1 MLEVPTGDSSSIKVL
16 VDCGLIQGEKS
27 AQALNWN
34 PFGYDPKEIKYLFI
48 THAHLDH
55 VGRIPKLIK
64 EGFAGEIYSTVPTR
78 ELAKLI
84 LEDGTGILAGEARRD
99 HRKEPLYDLNDV
111 HNSFINW
118 KTLDYHVETKFPG
131 FSLNLLDSGHIL
143 GSAMYKFGFGEE
155 VESRKFPVE
164 SQDKKDFRL
173 RTRDFR
179 PNIIFTGDLGNT
191 PAPLLRDTESITGA
205 NYLVMESVY
214 GDRNHR
220 PRSECR
226 TMLADIVNE
235 TVKRG
240 GTVII
245 PSFSI
250 ERTQVILYDLNRL
263 VEENLIPSIPVFVD
277 SPLAIKVTDIYKR
290 HEDLFNDQAKADI
303 QKSGDIF
310 DFPKLEYVMT
320 ADVSQNIEKIPG
332 PKIILAGSGM
342 SMGGRI
348 TRHEE
353 FYLPDAKNTL
363 IEVGYQSAGTV
374 GRQLIDGLKEVVMD
388 GRTIP
393 VRASIKKILAYSSHK
408 DSDHLVEFVNDARET
423 LKQVFVTMGE
433 PKTSM
438 FLAQKL
444 RDNLGVNAMVPEAG
458 KTYEL
463 N

>member
-1 MLEVPTGDSSSIKVL
+1 MNNPTLTCYGGVGIVTGANFLLEIPTGAGSPIKAL

-34 PFGYDPKEIKYLFI
+34 SFGYDPKDIKYLFV

-64 EGFAGEIYSTVPTR
+64 EGFVGEIYSTEPTR

-84 LEDGTGILAGEARRD
+84 LEDGAGILAGEARRD
-99 HRKEPLYDLNDV
+99 HRKDPLYDLNDV
-111 HNSFINW
+111 NNAFRNW
-118 KTLDYHVETKFPG
+118 KTLEYHTETKYPG
-131 FSLNLLDSGHIL
+131 FSLNLFDSGHVL
-143 GSAMYKFGFGEE
+143 GSTMYKFSFENG
-155 VESRKFPVE
+155 R
-164 SQDKKDFRL
+164 
-173 RTRDFR
+173 
-179 PNIIFTGDLGNT
+179 NIFLTGDLGNT
-191 PAPLLRDTESITGA
+191 PAPLLRDTESIAGA
-205 NYLVMESVY
+205 DYLVMESVY
-214 GDRNHR
+214 GDRNHQ

-226 TMLADIVNE
+226 TMLADIINE

-240 GTVII
+240 GTVVI

-250 ERTQVILYDLNRL
+250 ERTQVILYDLNHL

-303 QKSGDIF
+303 QKNGDIF
-310 DFPKLEYVMT
+310 SFPKLEYVMT
-320 ADVSQNIEKIPG
+320 ADVSQKIEKIPG

-408 DSDHLVEFVNDARET
+408 DSDHLVGFVDDAKTT

-433 PKTSM
+433 PKASM
-438 FLAQKL
+438 FLTQKL
-444 RDNLGVNAMVPEAG
+444 RDNLGVDAIVPEAK

>member
-1 MLEVPTGDSSSIKVL
+1 MNNPKLTCYGGVGSVTGANFLLEIPTGADSFVKAL
-16 VDCGLIQGEKS
+16 VDCGLIQGEKA
-27 AQALNWN
+27 AQALNWY
-34 PFGYDPKEIKYLFI
+34 PFGYDPKVIKYLFI

-64 EGFAGEIYSTVPTR
+64 EGFDGEIYSTPATR

-84 LEDGTGILAGEARRD
+84 LQDGAGILAGEARRD
-99 HRKEPLYDLNDV
+99 HRKEPLYDLDDV
-111 HNSFINW
+111 TNSFRNW
-118 KTLDYHVETKFPG
+118 KTLEYHEETKFPG
-131 FSLNLLDSGHIL
+131 FSLNLLDSGHVL
-143 GSAMYKFGFGEE
+143 GSTMYKFSFDNG
-155 VESRKFPVE
+155 
-164 SQDKKDFRL
+164 
-173 RTRDFR
+173 RTVV
-179 PNIIFTGDLGNT
+179 FTGDLGNT
-191 PAPLLRDTESITGA
+191 PAPLLRDTESVDGA
-205 NYLVMESVY
+205 DYLIMESVY
-214 GDRNHR
+214 GDRNHE

-235 TVKRG
+235 TAKRG
-240 GTVII
+240 GTVVI

-250 ERTQVILYDLNRL
+250 ERTQVILYDLDHL
-263 VEENLIPSIPVFVD
+263 VQEKIIPSIPVFVD

-290 HEDLFNDQAKADI
+290 HEDLFNDEARADI
-303 QKSGDIF
+303 QKNGDIF
-310 DFPKLEYVMT
+310 SFPRLEYVMT

-353 FYLPDAKNTL
+353 FYLPDARNTL

-374 GRQLIDGLKEVVMD
+374 GRQLIDGLPQVVME
-388 GRTIP
+388 GRTIR
-393 VRASIKKILAYSSHK
+393 VRASVKKILAYSSHK
-408 DSDHLVEFVNDARET
+408 DSDHLVEFVNDAKDT

-444 RDNLGVNAMVPEAG
+444 RDNLGVNAIVPEA
-458 KTYEL
+458 KKEYVLE
-463 N
+463 

>member
-1 MLEVPTGDSSSIKVL
+1 MKNPTLTCYGGVGSVTGANFLLEISTGEGTSTKAL
-16 VDCGLIQGEKS
+16 VDCGLIQGEKA

-34 PFGYDPKEIKYLFI
+34 PFGYDPKEIKYLFV

-55 VGRIPKLIK
+55 VGRIPKLVK
-64 EGFAGEIYSTVPTR
+64 EGFAGEIYSTTPTR

-84 LEDGTGILAGEARRD
+84 LQDGAGILAGEARRD
-99 HRKEPLYDLNDV
+99 HRREPLYDLNDV
-111 HNSFINW
+111 ENSFRNW
-118 KTLDYHVETKFPG
+118 KTLDYHTETKFPG
-131 FSLNLLDSGHIL
+131 FSLNLFDSGHVL
-143 GSAMYKFGFGEE
+143 GASMYRFSFENG
-155 VESRKFPVE
+155 R
-164 SQDKKDFRL
+164 
-173 RTRDFR
+173 
-179 PNIIFTGDLGNT
+179 NIFFTGDLGNT
-191 PAPLLRDTESITGA
+191 PAPLLRDTESVAGA

-214 GDRNHR
+214 GDRNHK

-226 TMLADIVNE
+226 TMLADIINRTVN
-235 TVKRG
+235 RG

-250 ERTQVILYDLNRL
+250 ERTQVILYDLDHL

-290 HEDLFNDQAKADI
+290 HEDLFNDTAKADI
-303 QKSGDIF
+303 QKNGDIF
-310 DFPKLEYVMT
+310 AFPKLEYVMT

-332 PKIILAGSGM
+332 SKVILAGSGM

-353 FYLPDAKNTL
+353 FYLPDARNTL

-388 GRTIP
+388 GRIIP
-393 VRASIKKILAYSSHK
+393 VRASIEKILAYSSHK
-408 DSDHLVEFVNDARET
+408 DSDHLVEFVNDAKTT

-438 FLAQKL
+438 FLTQRL
-444 RDNLGVNAMVPEAG
+444 RDELGVNALVPDAK

-463 N
+463 S

>member
-1 MLEVPTGDSSSIKVL
+1 MKNPALTCYGGVGIVTGANFLLEIPTGDSSSIKVL
-16 VDCGLIQGEKS
+16 IDCGLIQGEKS
-27 AQALNWN
+27 AQALNWE
-34 PFGYDPKEIKYLFI
+34 PFGYDPKEIKYLFV

-84 LEDGTGILAGEARRD
+84 LQDGAGILAGEARRD

-111 HNSFINW
+111 NNSFKNW
-118 KTLDYHVETKFPG
+118 KTLEYHSETKFPG
-131 FSLNLLDSGHIL
+131 FSLNLFDSGHVL
-143 GSAMYKFGFGEE
+143 GSTMYKFSFDNG
-155 VESRKFPVE
+155 R
-164 SQDKKDFRL
+164 
-173 RTRDFR
+173 
-179 PNIIFTGDLGNT
+179 NIVFTGDLGNT
-191 PAPLLRDTESITGA
+191 PAPLLRDTESIAGA
-205 NYLVMESVY
+205 DYLLMESVY
-214 GDRNHR
+214 GDRNHA

-226 TMLADIVNE
+226 VKLAEIVNE
-235 TVKRG
+235 TIKKG

-250 ERTQVILYDLNRL
+250 ERTQVILYDLNHL
-263 VEENLIPSIPVFVD
+263 VEEKTIPSIPVFVD

-303 QKSGDIF
+303 QKTGDIF
-310 DFPKLEYVMT
+310 AFQKLEYVMT

-388 GRTIP
+388 GRPIP
-393 VRASIKKILAYSSHK
+393 VRADIKKILAYSSHK
-408 DSDHLVEFVNDARET
+408 DSDHLVEFVADAKDT

-433 PKTSM
+433 PKASM
-438 FLAQKL
+438 FLVQKL
-444 RDNLGVNAMVPEAG
+444 RDNLGVKAMAPEAK

-463 N
+463 V

>member
-1 MLEVPTGDSSSIKVL
+1 MLEIPTSDSLLTKVL
-16 VDCGLIQGEKS
+16 IDCGLIQGEKA

-34 PFGYDPKEIKYLFI
+34 PFGYDPKEIKFLFI

-64 EGFAGEIYSTVPTR
+64 EGFKGEIYSTLPTR

-84 LEDGTGILAGEARRD
+84 LEDGAGILAGEARRD
-99 HRKEPLYDLNDV
+99 HRKEPLYDLDDV
-111 HNSFINW
+111 NNSFINW
-118 KTLDYHVETKFPG
+118 KTLEYHTETKFDG
-131 FSLNLLDSGHIL
+131 FSVNLFDSGHVL
-143 GSAMYKFGFGEE
+143 GSAMFKFTFDNG
-155 VESRKFPVE
+155 R
-164 SQDKKDFRL
+164 
-173 RTRDFR
+173 
-179 PNIIFTGDLGNT
+179 NIVFTGDLGNT
-191 PAPLLRDTESITGA
+191 PAPLLRDTESIAGA
-205 NYLVMESVY
+205 DYLVMESVY
-214 GDRNHR
+214 GDRNHQ

-240 GTVII
+240 GTVVI

-250 ERTQVILYDLNRL
+250 ERTQVILYDLDRL
-263 VEENLIPSIPVFVD
+263 VEEKSIPSVPVFVD

-290 HEDLFNDQAKADI
+290 HEDLFNDRAKADI
-303 QKSGDIF
+303 QKNGDIF
-310 DFPKLEYVMT
+310 SFPRLEYVMT
-320 ADVSQNIEKIPG
+320 ADVSQKIERIPG

-353 FYLPDAKNTL
+353 FYLPDPKNTL

-393 VRASIKKILAYSSHK
+393 VRAGIKKILAYSSHK
-408 DSDHLVEFVNDARET
+408 DSDHLVEFVADAEKT

-444 RDNLGVNAMVPEAG
+444 RDNLDVKALVPETG
-458 KTYEL
+458 KVYILE
-463 N
+463 

>member
-1 MLEVPTGDSSSIKVL
+1 MKNPTLTCYGGVGSVTGANFLLEIPIDGGSTVKAL

-34 PFGYDPKEIKYLFI
+34 PFGYDPKEIKYLFV

-64 EGFAGEIYSTVPTR
+64 EGFEGEIYSTAPTR

-84 LEDGTGILAGEARRD
+84 LQDGAGILAGEARRD

-111 HNSFINW
+111 NNSFINW
-118 KTLDYHVETKFPG
+118 KTFDYHAETKFPG
-131 FSLNLLDSGHIL
+131 FSIDLFDSGHVL
-143 GSAMYKFGFGEE
+143 GASM
-155 VESRKFPVE
+155 
-164 SQDKKDFRL
+164 FRFSFDNG
-173 RTRDFR
+173 R
-179 PNIIFTGDLGNT
+179 NIFFTGDLGNT
-191 PAPLLRDTESITGA
+191 PAPLLRDTESVSGA
-205 NYLVMESVY
+205 KYLVMESVY
-214 GDRNHR
+214 GDRNHK

-226 TMLADIVNE
+226 TMLADIINR
-235 TVKRG
+235 TAKRG

-250 ERTQVILYDLNRL
+250 ERTQVILYDLDHL

-277 SPLAIKVTDIYKR
+277 SPLAIKVTDIYKL
-290 HEDLFNDQAKADI
+290 HEDLFNDNAKADI
-303 QKSGDIF
+303 QKNGDIF
-310 DFPKLEYVMT
+310 AFPKLEYVMT

-332 PKIILAGSGM
+332 SKVILAGSGM

-353 FYLPDAKNTL
+353 FYLPDARNTL

-388 GRTIP
+388 GHAIP
-393 VRASIKKILAYSSHK
+393 VRASIEKILAYSSHK
-408 DSDHLVEFVNDARET
+408 DSDHLVEFVNDAKAT
-423 LKQVFVTMGE
+423 LSQVFVTMGE

-438 FLAQKL
+438 FLTQRL
-444 RDNLGVNAMVPEAG
+444 RDELGVNAMVPEAK

-463 N
+463 E

>member
-1 MLEVPTGDSSSIKVL
+1 MKNPALTCYGGVGIVTGANFLLEIPTGDSSSIKVL
-16 VDCGLIQGEKS
+16 IDCGLIQGEKS
-27 AQALNWN
+27 AQALNWE
-34 PFGYDPKEIKYLFI
+34 PFGYDPKEVKYLFV

-64 EGFAGEIYSTVPTR
+64 EGFSGEIYSTLPTR

-84 LEDGTGILAGEARRD
+84 LEDGAGILAGEAKRD
-99 HRKEPLYDLNDV
+99 HRKDPLYTLDDV
-111 HNSFINW
+111 TNSFRNW
-118 KTLDYHVETKFPG
+118 KTLEYHAETKFQG
-131 FSLNLLDSGHIL
+131 FSLNLFDSGHVL
-143 GSAMYKFGFGEE
+143 GSTMYHFSFDNG
-155 VESRKFPVE
+155 R
-164 SQDKKDFRL
+164 
-173 RTRDFR
+173 
-179 PNIIFTGDLGNT
+179 NIVFTGDLGNT
-191 PAPLLRDTESITGA
+191 PAPLLRDTESIIGA
-205 NYLVMESVY
+205 QYLVMESVY
-214 GDRNHR
+214 GDRNHQ

-226 TMLADIVNE
+226 TKLAEIVNE

-263 VEENLIPSIPVFVD
+263 VEEKTIPSIPVFVD

-290 HEDLFNDQAKADI
+290 HEDLFNNQAKADI
-303 QKSGDIF
+303 QKNGDIF

-374 GRQLIDGLKEVVMD
+374 GRQLIDGLKEVIMD
-388 GRTIP
+388 GRPIP
-393 VRASIKKILAYSSHK
+393 VRADIKKILAYSSHK
-408 DSDHLVEFVNDARET
+408 DSDHLIEFVADAEKT

-433 PKTSM
+433 PKASM
-438 FLAQKL
+438 FLTQKL
-444 RDNLGVNAMVPEAG
+444 RDNLGVKAMVPEAK

-463 N
+463 I

>member
-1 MLEVPTGDSSSIKVL
+1 MKNPTLTCYGGVGIVTGANFMLEIPVDGGASVKAL

-27 AQALNWN
+27 AQALNWD

-64 EGFAGEIYSTVPTR
+64 EGFAGEIYSTLSTR
-78 ELAKLI
+78 ELARLI
-84 LEDGTGILAGEARRD
+84 LEDGAGILAGEARRD
-99 HRKEPLYDLNDV
+99 HRKEPLYDLDDV
-111 HNSFINW
+111 TNSFRNW
-118 KTLDYHVETKFPG
+118 KTLEYHAETKFTG
-131 FSLNLLDSGHIL
+131 FSLNLFDSGHVL
-143 GSAMYKFGFGEE
+143 GSTMYKFSFDNG
-155 VESRKFPVE
+155 R
-164 SQDKKDFRL
+164 
-173 RTRDFR
+173 
-179 PNIIFTGDLGNT
+179 NIVLTGDLGNT
-191 PAPLLRDTESITGA
+191 PAPLLRDTESIAGA
-205 NYLVMESVY
+205 EYLVMESVY
-214 GDRNHR
+214 GDRNHQ

-226 TMLADIVNE
+226 IQLGEIINE

-240 GTVII
+240 GTVVI

-263 VEENLIPSIPVFVD
+263 VEEKTIPSIPVFVD

-310 DFPKLEYVMT
+310 DFPRLEYVMT
-320 ADVSQNIEKIPG
+320 ADVSQKIEKIPG
-332 PKIILAGSGM
+332 PKVILAGSGM

-388 GRTIP
+388 GQTIP

-408 DSDHLVEFVNDARET
+408 DSDHLVEFVDDAKAT

-433 PKTSM
+433 PKASM
-438 FLAQKL
+438 FLVQKL
-444 RDNLGVNAMVPEAG
+444 RDNLGVNAIVPDAK

>member
-1 MLEVPTGDSSSIKVL
+1 
-16 VDCGLIQGEKS
+16 
-27 AQALNWN
+27 
-34 PFGYDPKEIKYLFI
+34 
-48 THAHLDH
+48 
-55 VGRIPKLIK
+55 
-64 EGFAGEIYSTVPTR
+64 
-78 ELAKLI
+78 
-84 LEDGTGILAGEARRD
+84 
-99 HRKEPLYDLNDV
+99 
-111 HNSFINW
+111 
-118 KTLDYHVETKFPG
+118 
-131 FSLNLLDSGHIL
+131 
-143 GSAMYKFGFGEE
+143 
-155 VESRKFPVE
+155 
-164 SQDKKDFRL
+164 
-173 RTRDFR
+173 
-179 PNIIFTGDLGNT
+179 
-191 PAPLLRDTESITGA
+191 
-205 NYLVMESVY
+205 MESVY
-214 GDRNHR
+214 GDRNHQ

-226 TMLADIVNE
+226 TMLTEIVNE
-235 TVKRG
+235 TVKKG

-250 ERTQVILYDLNRL
+250 ERTQVILYDLDRL
-263 VEENLIPSIPVFVD
+263 VGEKLIPSIPVFVD
-277 SPLAIKVTDIYKR
+277 SPLAIKVTDIYKK
-290 HEDLFNDQAKADI
+290 HEDLFNDQARADI

-310 DFPKLEYVMT
+310 SFPKLEYVMA

-353 FYLPDAKNTL
+353 FYLPDARNTL

-408 DSDHLVEFVNDARET
+408 DSDHLVEFVSDAEKT

-444 RDNLGVNAMVPEAG
+444 RDNLGIKAIVPEAG

-463 N
+463 S

>member
-1 MLEVPTGDSSSIKVL
+1 MNNKNPTLTCYGGVGSVTGANFMLEVTTGDSSSIKVL
-16 VDCGLIQGEKS
+16 IDCGLIQGEKS
-27 AQALNWN
+27 AQALNWE

-64 EGFAGEIYSTVPTR
+64 EGFAGEIYSTLPTR

-84 LEDGTGILAGEARRD
+84 LEDGAGILAGEARRD

-111 HNSFINW
+111 NNSFINW
-118 KTLDYHVETKFPG
+118 KTIDYHTETKFQN

-143 GSAMYKFGFGEE
+143 GSSMYRFSFDNG
-155 VESRKFPVE
+155 R
-164 SQDKKDFRL
+164 
-173 RTRDFR
+173 
-179 PNIIFTGDLGNT
+179 NIVFTGDLGNT
-191 PAPLLRDTESITGA
+191 PAPLLRDTESIVGA
-205 NYLVMESVY
+205 EYLVMESVY
-214 GDRNHR
+214 GDRNHQ

-226 TMLADIVNE
+226 TMLAEIVNE
-235 TVKRG
+235 TVKKG

-263 VEENLIPSIPVFVD
+263 VEENLITSIPVFVD

-290 HEDLFNDQAKADI
+290 HENLFNDQAQADI
-303 QKSGDIF
+303 KKNGDIF
-310 DFPKLEYVMT
+310 AFPKLEYVMT

-374 GRQLIDGLKEVVMD
+374 GRQLIDGLKEVVME
-388 GRTIP
+388 GHTIP
-393 VRASIKKILAYSSHK
+393 IRADIKKILAYSSHK
-408 DSDHLVEFVNDARET
+408 DSDHLVEFVNDAKDT

-433 PKTSM
+433 PKASM
-438 FLAQKL
+438 FLVQRL
-444 RDNLGVNAMVPEAG
+444 HDELGVNAMVPEAG

>member
-1 MLEVPTGDSSSIKVL
+1 
-16 VDCGLIQGEKS
+16 
-27 AQALNWN
+27 
-34 PFGYDPKEIKYLFI
+34 
-48 THAHLDH
+48 
-55 VGRIPKLIK
+55 
-64 EGFAGEIYSTVPTR
+64 
-78 ELAKLI
+78 
-84 LEDGTGILAGEARRD
+84 
-99 HRKEPLYDLNDV
+99 
-111 HNSFINW
+111 
-118 KTLDYHVETKFPG
+118 
-131 FSLNLLDSGHIL
+131 
-143 GSAMYKFGFGEE
+143 
-155 VESRKFPVE
+155 
-164 SQDKKDFRL
+164 
-173 RTRDFR
+173 
-179 PNIIFTGDLGNT
+179 
-191 PAPLLRDTESITGA
+191 
-205 NYLVMESVY
+205 MESVY

-226 TMLADIVNE
+226 TMLAAIVNE

-240 GTVII
+240 GTVVI

-250 ERTQVILYDLNRL
+250 ERTQVILYDLDRL
-263 VEENLIPSIPVFVD
+263 VTEKTIPSIPVFVD

-290 HEDLFNDQAKADI
+290 HEDLFNDGAKADI

-310 DFPKLEYVMT
+310 DFPRLEYVMT

-332 PKIILAGSGM
+332 PKVILAGSGM

-374 GRQLIDGLKEVVMD
+374 GRQLIDGLPEVVMD

-393 VRASIKKILAYSSHK
+393 VRAKIEKILAYSSHK
-408 DSDHLVEFVNDARET
+408 DSDHLVQFVADAQKT
-423 LKQVFVTMGE
+423 LKEAFVTMGE

-444 RDNLGVNAMVPEAG
+444 RDQLGVKAIVPDAK

-463 N
+463 V

>member
-1 MLEVPTGDSSSIKVL
+1 
-16 VDCGLIQGEKS
+16 
-27 AQALNWN
+27 
-34 PFGYDPKEIKYLFI
+34 
-48 THAHLDH
+48 
-55 VGRIPKLIK
+55 
-64 EGFAGEIYSTVPTR
+64 
-78 ELAKLI
+78 
-84 LEDGTGILAGEARRD
+84 
-99 HRKEPLYDLNDV
+99 
-111 HNSFINW
+111 
-118 KTLDYHVETKFPG
+118 
-131 FSLNLLDSGHIL
+131 
-143 GSAMYKFGFGEE
+143 MYKSGFGEE
-155 VESRKFPVE
+155 VESRMFPVE

-179 PNIIFTGDLGNT
+179 PNIVFTGDLGNT

-226 TMLADIVNE
+226 TMLAEIVNE
-235 TVKRG
+235 TVKKG

-263 VEENLIPSIPVFVD
+263 VEENLITSIPVFVD

-290 HEDLFNDQAKADI
+290 HENLFNDQAQADI
-303 QKSGDIF
+303 KKNGDIF
-310 DFPKLEYVMT
+310 AFPKLEYVMT

-363 IEVGYQSAGTV
+363 IEVGIPKRRHCRSPTHRRLERSRYGWPYYTRA
-374 GRQLIDGLKEVVMD
+374 RQH
-388 GRTIP
+388 
-393 VRASIKKILAYSSHK
+393 IKKILAYSSHK

-423 LKQVFVTMGE
+423 LK
-433 PKTSM
+433 
-438 FLAQKL
+438 
-444 RDNLGVNAMVPEAG
+444 AG
-458 KTYEL
+458 L
-463 N
+463 CDHG